1 MHALVCNA
9 LALMHVCILR
19 VGEDDGGVVVV
30 RAAWRASRSRVG
42 VTKVGGVMSGPEASA
57 SARRGV
63 DSVTVAVLLLAVMP
77 FTTDWM
83 PQASAEE
90 EAAER
95 AAIGWSTAELGQGSV
110 AWTVSNTGQVVA
122 QPVAAVASAVLIPGQ
137 VPTGPLQL
145 VGAVPVPI
153 REEAMPEAV
162 ILGPYAGELVFGPD
176 LVSAED
182 VGALARTFK
191 KR

>member
-1 MHALVCNA
+1 MAREVSSWRGRRGA
-9 LALMHVCILR
+9 R
-19 VGEDDGGVVVV
+19 RG
-30 RAAWRASRSRVG
+30 RASASL
-42 VTKVGGVMSGPEASA
+42 KLAGVMSGPVEASA

-153 REEAMPEAV
+153 RDEAMPEAV
-162 ILGPYAGELVFGPD
+162 ILGPYAGELVFGP
-176 LVSAED
+176 E
-182 VGALARTFK
+182 T
-191 KR
+191 

>member
-1 MHALVCNA
+1 
-9 LALMHVCILR
+9 
-19 VGEDDGGVVVV
+19 
-30 RAAWRASRSRVG
+30 
-42 VTKVGGVMSGPEASA
+42 MSGPEASA

-95 AAIGWSTAELGQGSV
+95 AAIGWSTAELGQGSF
-110 AWTVSNTGQVVA
+110 ALTVSNTGQVVA

-137 VPTGPLQL
+137 VPTGPLH
-145 VGAVPVPI
+145 
-153 REEAMPEAV
+153 RT
-162 ILGPYAGELVFGPD
+162 PYA
-176 LVSAED
+176 A
-182 VGALARTFK
+182 AH
-191 KR
+191 

>member
-1 MHALVCNA
+1 
-9 LALMHVCILR
+9 
-19 VGEDDGGVVVV
+19 
-30 RAAWRASRSRVG
+30 
-42 VTKVGGVMSGPEASA
+42 MSGPVEASA

-95 AAIGWSTAELGQGSV
+95 AAIGWSTAELGQGSL
-110 AWTVSNTGQVVA
+110 ALTVSNTGKVVA
-122 QPVAAVASAVLIPGQ
+122 QLVAAVASAVLIPGQ

-153 REEAMPEAV
+153 RDEAMPEAV

-191 KR
+191 KRRRKQRLETQWYCAYCKNYTSKEETTCRVCEVPKASAVAH